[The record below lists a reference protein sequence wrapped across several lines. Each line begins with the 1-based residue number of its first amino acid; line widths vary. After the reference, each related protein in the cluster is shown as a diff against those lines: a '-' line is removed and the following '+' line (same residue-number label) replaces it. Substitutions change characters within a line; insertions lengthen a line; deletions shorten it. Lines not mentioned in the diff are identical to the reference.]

1 MNGSGLTIVHKMIVE
16 GNQITVTNN
25 NNDIIS
31 IINSTIGTT
40 GRVLLEIRRGL

>member
-16 GNQITVTNN
+16 GTQITVHN
-25 NNDIIS
+25 NNDIIII

-40 GRVLLEIRRGL
+40 GRVILEIRR